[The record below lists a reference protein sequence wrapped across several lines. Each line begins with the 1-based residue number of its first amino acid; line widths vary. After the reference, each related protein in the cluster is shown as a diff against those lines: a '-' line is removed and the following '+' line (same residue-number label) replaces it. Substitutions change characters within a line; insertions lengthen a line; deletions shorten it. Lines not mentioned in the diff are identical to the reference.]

1 VRWLVLIF
9 VVLPLVDLFFLLE
22 IGSLL
27 GLPVTVVLTVVTGV
41 VGAWLVRREGRRVWL
56 AWRQALG
63 GMTPPEHGLVE
74 AALVLLGGVL
84 LVTPGVMTD
93 LVGIVFILPWSRRW
107 IAGHVRSAIDRRLAT
122 GALRV
127 AVMGS
132 TPASLAHEPR
142 RGETVE
148 TEGEAV
154 ERVAPER

>member
-1 VRWLVLIF
+1 VRWLVLLF

-27 GLPVTVVLTVVTGV
+27 GLPATVAMTVVTGV

-56 AWRQALG
+56 GWRQALG
-63 GMTPPEHGLVE
+63 GMTLPEHGLVE

-107 IAGHVRSAIDRRLAT
+107 IADRVRSAIDRRLAT
-122 GALRV
+122 GTLRV
-127 AVMGS
+127 AVVGS
-132 TPASLAHEPR
+132 APVSETHEPR
-142 RGETVE
+142 HGETVD
-148 TEGEAV
+148 TQGEAV